1 MIKRIAA
8 KKLKY
13 LLKYF
18 PVVALVGP
26 RQAGKTTLARD
37 TVTKLSKPFLYLD
50 LEMNTDRVKLS
61 DPETFLQGHQDQT
74 LVLDEIQRMPHLF
87 TSLRGLVDQY
97 KKPARFLLLG
107 SASPDIVKNSSETL
121 AGRIA
126 YLELTPLLIPELP
139 KKNSVEELWLLG
151 GFPDAFL
158 GKIPHGTWME
168 NFIRNYL
175 ERDLPMLGF
184 PGNRTTAQKLWS
196 MLAHIHGSTLNY
208 HDLSRSLEVS
218 SPTIKRY
225 VDFLESA
232 FLVRQLQPYYMNI
245 GKRLV
250 KAPKVYLRDSGTLHH
265 LLNITDMNDLIG
277 HPRSG
282 ASWEGFVI
290 EQIASLMPDH
300 CRLFFFRTHQ
310 GAELDLVIEKGGKP
324 FAGIEIKLG
333 SDIRPSKGNTLSVQ
347 YLGTK
352 KNFIIVKGREDYAI
366 DKIFHVAGIEIFLK
380 KYLPEF

>member
-1 MIKRIAA
+1 MIKRLAE

-13 LLKYF
+13 LLRYF

-26 RQAGKTTLARD
+26 RQVGKTTLARA
-37 TVTKLSKPFLYLD
+37 TVKKLRKPFLYLD
-50 LEMNTDRVKLS
+50 LEMSRDLHKLS
-61 DPETFLQGHQDQT
+61 DPETFLLAHEDQT
-74 LVLDEIQRMPHLF
+74 IVLDEIQRMPHLF
-87 TSLRGLVDQY
+87 PSLRGLVDHH
-97 KKPARFLLLG
+97 KKPARFFLLG

-126 YLELTPLLIPELP
+126 YLELSPLLIPELH
-139 KKNSVEELWLLG
+139 KNKSVENLWLRG
-151 GFPDAFL
+151 GFPEVFL
-158 GKIPHGTWME
+158 GKIPHGIWME

-184 PGNRTTAQKLWS
+184 PANTASARKLWT

-208 HDLSRSLEVS
+208 HDLSKSLEVS
-218 SPTIKRY
+218 TPTIKRY
-225 VDFLESA
+225 IDFLENA
-232 FLVRQLQPYYMNI
+232 FLVRQLQPYSLNI

-265 LLNITDMNDLIG
+265 LLGLGKMDDLLN

-290 EQIASLMPDH
+290 EQIACLMPEH
-300 CRLFFFRTHQ
+300 CRIFFFRTHQ

-324 FAGIEIKLG
+324 IVGIEIKLG
-333 SDIRPSKGNTLSVQ
+333 SDHRPSKGNHISVQ
-347 YLGTK
+347 HLGTK
-352 KNFIIVKGREDYAI
+352 KNFIIVKEKEDYPI

-380 KYLPEF
+380 KYLPGM